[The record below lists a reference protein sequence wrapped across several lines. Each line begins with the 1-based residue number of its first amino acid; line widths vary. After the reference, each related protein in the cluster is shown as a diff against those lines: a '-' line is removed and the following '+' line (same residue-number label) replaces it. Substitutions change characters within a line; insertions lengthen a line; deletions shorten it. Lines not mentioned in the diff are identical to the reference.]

1 MGPFFTTCL
10 DVMCVCFLGYVKYH
24 KTLWREQTKKDKVRH
39 IALGFIFGLSLADL
53 IVSIILLKQPIIS
66 AFLRPLVLAS
76 CMASVRSNFMT
87 LVHDIKDS
95 SVILLSI
102 FLFVL
107 VYSVLGHFV
116 FEFTIEGYMYFEN
129 LPESYYNMLILLT
142 TANFPDV
149 MLPAYNMSFYWSLYF
164 ISFLLLGLYA
174 LLNLLLAQVFNSFR
188 TRLVSEGIEY
198 LRRMEAQLDKYF
210 KRFASPDTDY
220 LTTEQ
225 MKKFMNELLDMKID
239 EKEKDT
245 QIYNSLIKNMDPK
258 DSTHV

>member
-1 MGPFFTTCL
+1 
-10 DVMCVCFLGYVKYH
+10 
-24 KTLWREQTKKDKVRH
+24 
-39 IALGFIFGLSLADL
+39 
-53 IVSIILLKQPIIS
+53 
-66 AFLRPLVLAS
+66 
-76 CMASVRSNFMT
+76 
-87 LVHDIKDS
+87 
-95 SVILLSI
+95 
-102 FLFVL
+102 
-107 VYSVLGHFV
+107 
-116 FEFTIEGYMYFEN
+116 
-129 LPESYYNMLILLT
+129 MLILLT

-188 TRLVSEGIEY
+188 TRLVTEGIEY
-198 LRRMEAQLDKYF
+198 LKRMEAQLDKYF
-210 KRFASPDTDY
+210 KRFADQDTDY
-220 LTTEQ
+220 LTTDQ